1 LSDAN
6 IKSNPIQSYL
16 QLLQISGNEFNPTQ
30 FKTKVQEWLQKYPQ
44 KYEEIAKILDTCAV
58 KGM

>member
-6 IKSNPIQSYL
+6 INSNPIQCYV

-30 FKTKVQEWLQKYPQ
+30 FKTKVREWLEKHPE
-44 KYEEIAKILDTCAV
+44 KYEKIEKVLDTCTV
-58 KGM
+58 QGM